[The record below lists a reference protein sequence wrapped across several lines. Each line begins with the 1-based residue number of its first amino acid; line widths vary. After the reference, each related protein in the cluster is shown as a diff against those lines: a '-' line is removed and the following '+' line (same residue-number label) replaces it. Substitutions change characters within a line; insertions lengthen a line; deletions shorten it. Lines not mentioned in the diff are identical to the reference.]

1 MALGFQAQP
10 NKAGEKGAQP
20 VEGQGQAASI
30 TEPLGRGYQGLSMT
44 KREGGKVISERGLD
58 TEIHFRIAEAALH

>member
-1 MALGFQAQP
+1 M
-10 NKAGEKGAQP
+10 
-20 VEGQGQAASI
+20 EGQGQAASI
-30 TEPLGRGYQGLSMT
+30 TEPLGRGYQGLSVT